1 MVVMATTAVT
11 NNEAESRYEVHVDG
25 ALAGFLEYRT
35 IGEVLAL
42 VHTEVDEAYAGQG
55 LGAKL
60 AKYALDDV
68 MARDVKIS
76 PLCPFVAKYIDKH
89 PEYRVTVR

>member
-1 MVVMATTAVT
+1 MVDVVN

-35 IGEVLAL
+35 IGDVIAL

-55 LGAKL
+55 LGGQL
-60 AKYALDDV
+60 AKFALDDAQ
-68 MARDVKIS
+68 ARGVKVS

>member
-1 MVVMATTAVT
+1 MVID
-11 NNEAESRYEVHVDG
+11 NSAESRYEVHVEG
-25 ALAGFLEYRT
+25 ALAGFLEYRI
-35 IGEVLAL
+35 IGDVIAL

-55 LGAKL
+55 LGAQL
-60 AKYALDDV
+60 AKFALEDAQ
-68 MARDVKIS
+68 ARDVKVS

>member
-1 MVVMATTAVT
+1 MATTAVT

>member
-1 MVVMATTAVT
+1 MVID
-11 NNEAESRYEVHVDG
+11 NSAENRYEVHVDG
-25 ALAGFLEYRT
+25 ALAGFLEYRMVGDV
-35 IGEVLAL
+35 IAL

-55 LGAKL
+55 LGAQL
-60 AKYALDDV
+60 AKFALDDAI
-68 MARDVKIS
+68 ARSIKVS

>member
-1 MVVMATTAVT
+1 MVT
-11 NNEAESRYEVHVDG
+11 NNEAESRYEIHVDG
-25 ALAGFLEYRT
+25 ALAGFLDYRT
-35 IGEVLAL
+35 IGDVVAL

-55 LGAKL
+55 LGAQL
-60 AKYALDDV
+60 AKFALDD
-68 MARDVKIS
+68 ARAREVKVS

>member
-1 MVVMATTAVT
+1 MVDVVT
-11 NNEAESRYEVHVDG
+11 NNEAESRYEIHVDG

-35 IGEVLAL
+35 VGDVLAL

-55 LGAKL
+55 LGGRL
-60 AKYALDDV
+60 AKYALDD
-68 MARDVKIS
+68 AKTRDVKIS

>member
-1 MVVMATTAVT
+1 MVT
-11 NNEAESRYEVHVDG
+11 NNETDNRYELRVDG
-25 ALAGFLEYRT
+25 RLAGQLAYRL
-35 IGEVLAL
+35 IGDVIAL

-55 LGAKL
+55 LGAQL
-60 AKYALDDV
+60 AKFALDDAQ
-68 MARDVKIS
+68 ARGRKVS

>member
-1 MVVMATTAVT
+1 MVT

-35 IGEVLAL
+35 IGDVIAL
-42 VHTEVDEAYAGQG
+42 VHTEVDEAHAGQG
-55 LGAKL
+55 LGAQL
-60 AKYALDDV
+60 AKFALDDAI
-68 MARDVKIS
+68 ARDVKVS

>member
-1 MVVMATTAVT
+1 MVDVVT
-11 NNEAESRYEVHVDG
+11 KNEAESRYEVHVDG

-35 IGEVLAL
+35 VDGVLAL

-55 LGAKL
+55 LGGQL
-60 AKYALDDV
+60 AKYALDDA
-68 MARDVKIS
+68 MAGDVKIS

>member
-1 MVVMATTAVT
+1 MVDVVT
-11 NNEAESRYEVHVDG
+11 NNEDASRYEVHVDG
-25 ALAGFLEYRT
+25 ELAGFLEYRKV
-35 IGEVLAL
+35 GEVLAL

-55 LGAKL
+55 LGAQL

>member
-1 MVVMATTAVT
+1 MVTK
-11 NNEAESRYEVHVDG
+11 NEAESRYEIHVDG

-35 IGEVLAL
+35 VDDVLAL

-55 LGAKL
+55 LGGQL
-60 AKYALDDV
+60 AKYALDDAK
-68 MARDVKIS
+68 ARDVKIS

>member
-1 MVVMATTAVT
+1 MVDVVN

-35 IGEVLAL
+35 VGDVLVL

-55 LGAKL
+55 VGAQL
-60 AKYALDDV
+60 AKFALDDAQ
-68 MARDVKIS
+68 ARGVKVS